1 MSDEYSGV
9 LLRCDELQYHS
20 LPSRQQ
26 LTEQLVK
33 NLKVAMREHAVSFS
47 EIQPTCQYIFIS
59 TTKTPEVSRIASG
72 VFGVSSVS
80 PVIVS
85 SSTGT
90 VSPPSDNTF
99 NKEVC
104 DDKVFLSTERFD
116 GVGGLPTGS
125 QGKVVCTISGGLD
138 SPIAAYKMMK
148 RGCIPVFVHFD
159 NVPYGDDSTRNLA
172 IRQAKRLTEY
182 IHGHEIKMYI
192 VPHGDDLTE
201 VLRHAPR
208 KMTCIFCRRN
218 MYRLA
223 QEVALLE
230 NADAIVTGEI
240 IGEQASQ
247 TTRNLLA
254 EENAVSEIPIMR
266 PCIGD
271 DKDEIVKMAMKI
283 RTYEFAHEAVSCC
296 SLPPKYPTVY
306 SNLEIIDPTEEKMD
320 MGWIAAEISEAE
332 VIILKESGTN
342 D

>member
-1 MSDEYSGV
+1 MLDEYSGV

-20 LPSRQQ
+20 LPSREQ
-26 LTEQLVK
+26 LTVQLVK
-33 NLKVAMREHAVSFS
+33 NLKAALREHAASIK
-47 EIQPTCQYIFIS
+47 EIQPACEFIYIN
-59 TTKTPEVSRIASG
+59 TTNTSEVTRIAAG
-72 VFGVSSVS
+72 VFGVSSAS

-85 SSTGT
+85 STIEAESL
-90 VSPPSDNTF
+90 PSNHTF
-99 NKEVC
+99 IKEVC

-125 QGKVVCTISGGLD
+125 QGKVICTISGGLD
-138 SPIAAYKMMK
+138 SPIAAYKMMR
-148 RGCIPVFVHFD
+148 RGCLPVFVHFD
-159 NVPYGDDSTRNLA
+159 NVPYGDESTRNLA
-172 IRQAKRLTEY
+172 IRQAKRLAEY

-192 VPHGDDLTE
+192 VPHGEDLTE

-223 QEVALLE
+223 QEVARLE

-254 EENAVSEIPIMR
+254 EETAVSEIPIIR

-271 DKDEIVKMAMKI
+271 DKDEIVQMARKI

-306 SNLEIIDPTEEKMD
+306 SNLEIINPTEEKMD
-320 MGWIAAEISEAE
+320 MGLIASEIADSEI
-332 VIILKESGTN
+332 IILKEI
-342 D
+342 